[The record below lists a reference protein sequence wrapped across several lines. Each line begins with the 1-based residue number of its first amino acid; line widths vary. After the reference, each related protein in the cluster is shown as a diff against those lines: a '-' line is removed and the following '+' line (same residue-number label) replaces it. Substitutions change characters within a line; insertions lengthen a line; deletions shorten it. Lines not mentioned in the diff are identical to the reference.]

1 MTETRTATLVPGK
14 GERTRRRL
22 LDIAVRRFAA
32 DGFRRTSVS
41 DIAREAG
48 LTPAAAYAYFAGKEG
63 LFQAAVDTDAAALI
77 DAARAAAA
85 GGASAREQLFLFVTE
100 LRERVDEYPLARRV
114 LSGLEPE
121 VAARLVTIPS
131 LVTLT
136 AGLAE
141 DLALA
146 QAAGEIRS
154 DIDPAELAV
163 GLETIVLALLMAE
176 LQTGLTVEPER
187 QVGVLAV
194 LDAALRPVGELT
206 PSTAPP
212 APRPAAGTRPGPRPG
227 PRPGGAR

>member
-1 MTETRTATLVPGK
+1 MTQPLTVAPGK

-48 LTPAAAYAYFAGKEG
+48 LTPAAAYAYFAGKDG
-63 LFQAAVDTDAAALI
+63 LFQAAVDADASALI
-77 DAARAAAA
+77 EAAQAA
-85 GGASAREQLFLFVTE
+85 GARGTSARDRLFFFVTE
-100 LRERVDEYPLARRV
+100 LRERVEDHPLARRV

-131 LVTLT
+131 LVALT
-136 AGLAE
+136 AGLADE
-141 DLALA
+141 LAEA
-146 QAAGEIRS
+146 QEAGEVRR
-154 DIDPAELAV
+154 DVDPAELAV

-187 QVGVLAV
+187 RAGVLAAM
-194 LDAALRPVGELT
+194 DAALR
-206 PSTAPP
+206 AP
-212 APRPAAGTRPGPRPG
+212 G
-227 PRPGGAR
+227 